1 MPSQESITEETHIEQ
16 LLTRYPQA
24 AQVFVAWRLAC
35 VGCWLACFHTLH
47 DLNAIYG
54 IDLQAFMADLRRAIA
69 SKAPQVHDRS

>member
-1 MPSQESITEETHIEQ
+1 MYIEY

-35 VGCWLACFHTLH
+35 VGCWLACFHTLS
-47 DLNAIYG
+47 DLSAIYN

-69 SKAPQVHDRS
+69 SEAPRVPDRS